1 MTKYNIEGGLD
12 FFTELYKSLD
22 IEEEEFKTDEDKNL
36 CLITNQPLKENY
48 FKMEC
53 GHNFNYIPL
62 YNDLKNH
69 KQKFNSMEG
78 TTSKLFTNEIRCPY
92 CRKKQTGLLPYYEEL
107 GLNKINGVNYIDTNI
122 KTPKS
127 SYNNYNTCEFLNQN
141 MCFDP
146 SGNNPVETDPNNNNN
161 CKFLKCF
168 NLGSKINYCQ
178 GITEGENY
186 GDEKYYCWNHKK
198 QIVKKYKQAIKDN
211 IKEEAKKTKL
221 KEKEELN
228 KAKYEEKQKA
238 KDEKQKAKE
247 EAKKAN
253 KPKQLSENVVLGP
266 SIITDLAGNE
276 LIIGCQ
282 EILKSGPNKG
292 THCGCKIVY
301 ENICKRHFMMKHK
314 ELIIHN

>member
-1 MTKYNIEGGLD
+1 MKKYNIEGGLD

-22 IEEEEFKTDEDKNL
+22 IEEDEFKTDEDKNL

-48 FKMEC
+48 FKMQC

-78 TTSKLFTNEIRCPY
+78 STSKLYTNEIRCPY
-92 CRKKQTGLLPYYEEL
+92 CRKKQTGVLPYYEEL

-122 KTPKS
+122 KTHK
-127 SYNNYNTCEFLNQN
+127 SYNDNYKTCEFLNQN

-146 SGNNPVETDPNNNNN
+146 SGNNPVETDPNNHNN

-168 NLGSKINYCQ
+168 NIGSKINFYQ

-198 QIVKKYKQAIKDN
+198 QIVKKYKQEIKDN

-221 KEKEELN
+221 KEKEEAK
-228 KAKYEEKQKA
+228 KAKDEEKQKA
-238 KDEKQKAKE
+238 KDEK
-247 EAKKAN
+247 KAN
-253 KPKQLSENVVLGP
+253 KPNKPKKISENIVLGP
-266 SIITDLAGNE
+266 TIITDSSGNE
-276 LIIGCQ
+276 IIAGCQ

>member
-22 IEEEEFKTDEDKNL
+22 IEEDEFKTDDDKNL

-48 FKMEC
+48 FKMQC

-78 TTSKLFTNEIRCPY
+78 STSKLYTNEIRCPY
-92 CRKKQTGLLPYYEEL
+92 CRKKQTGVLPYYEEL

-122 KTPKS
+122 KTHK
-127 SYNNYNTCEFLNQN
+127 SYNDNYKTCEFLNQN

-146 SGNNPVETDPNNNNN
+146 SGNNPVETDPNNHNN
-161 CKFLKCF
+161 CKFFKCF
-168 NLGSKINYCQ
+168 NIGSKINFYQ

-198 QIVKKYKQAIKDN
+198 QIVKKYKQEIKDN

-221 KEKEELN
+221 KEKEEAK
-228 KAKYEEKQKA
+228 KAKDEEKQKA
-238 KDEKQKAKE
+238 KDEK
-247 EAKKAN
+247 KAN
-253 KPKQLSENVVLGP
+253 KPKKVSENIVLGP
-266 SIITDLAGNE
+266 TIITDSSGNE
-276 LIIGCQ
+276 IITGCQ
-282 EILKSGPNKG
+282 EILKSGLNKG

>member
-22 IEEEEFKTDEDKNL
+22 IEEDEFKTDEDKKL

-78 TTSKLFTNEIRCPY
+78 TTSKLSTNEIRCPY

-107 GLNKINGVNYIDTNI
+107 GLNKINGVNYIDPNI
-122 KTPKS
+122 KTHKS
-127 SYNNYNTCEFLNQN
+127 SYNSNYNTCEFLIQN
-141 MCFDP
+141 VFFDP
-146 SGNNPVETDPNNNNN
+146 SGNNPVETDSNNSGN
-161 CKFLKCF
+161 CKFLKCC
-168 NLGSKINYCQ
+168 NIGSKINYCQ

-186 GDEKYYCWNHKK
+186 GDEKYYCWTHKK
-198 QIVKKYKQAIKDN
+198 QTVKKYKQQLKDT

-221 KEKEELN
+221 KEKEDLN
-228 KAKYEEKQKA
+228 KAKDEEKKKA
-238 KDEKQKAKE
+238 KEEKQKAKE
-247 EAKKAN
+247 ESNKNK
-253 KPKQLSENVVLGP
+253 KPKKISENIVLGP
-266 SIITDLAGNE
+266 IVITDESGNEIITY
-276 LIIGCQ
+276 CK

-292 THCGCKIVY
+292 THCGCKIVA

-314 ELIIHN
+314 IIIHN

>member
-22 IEEEEFKTDEDKNL
+22 IEEDEFKTDEDKKF
-36 CLITNQPLKENY
+36 CLITNQPLKENH

-78 TTSKLFTNEIRCPY
+78 TTSKLSTNEIRCPY
-92 CRKKQTGLLPYYEEL
+92 CRKKQTGVLPYYEEL
-107 GLNKINGVNYIDTNI
+107 GLNKINGVNYIDPNI
-122 KTPKS
+122 KTHKS
-127 SYNNYNTCEFLNQN
+127 SYNSNYNTCEFLNEN
-141 MCFDP
+141 VFFDP
-146 SGNNPVETDPNNNNN
+146 SGNNPVETDPNNYGN
-161 CKFLKCF
+161 CKFFKCC
-168 NLGSKINYCQ
+168 NTGSKINYCQ

-186 GDEKYYCWNHKK
+186 GDEKYYCWIHKK
-198 QIVKKYKQAIKDN
+198 QTVKKYKQEIKDN

-221 KEKEELN
+221 KAKEDLN
-228 KAKYEEKQKA
+228 KAKDEEKQKA

-247 EAKKAN
+247 ESNKNK
-253 KPKQLSENVVLGP
+253 KPKKMPENIILGP
-266 SIITDLAGNE
+266 IVITDESGNEIIT
-276 LIIGCQ
+276 CCK

-292 THCGCKIVY
+292 THCGCKIVA

-314 ELIIHN
+314 IIIHN